1 MTMKKNLWSVVLC
14 FAAPCYLSAQQHAS
28 IRDFEFLVEKIR
40 NDYPGYEAKVT
51 PALFAL
57 EDRIRHK
64 LKLHPDSSFYYF
76 SEYTSYFRDGHLRM
90 GWLGGSSAPQSESVT
105 IPVHR
110 IDRDS
115 LLQKNRDSQNLEGLW
130 VSNFGEEIAI
140 LRSAADTN
148 SFDGVFLSED
158 EGFSILLRSMTRHS
172 FALRKE
178 ATRFPKKR
186 FCIAQTESEDTGNT
200 PYESSFYAEVE

>member
-1 MTMKKNLWSVVLC
+1 MKRCAWLTVCFVLVSYC
-14 FAAPCYLSAQQHAS
+14 SFSQQHVS

-64 LKLHPDSSFYYF
+64 LELHPDSSFYYF

-115 LLQKNRDSQNLEGLW
+115 LLRKNRDSQNLEGLW

-158 EGFSILLRSMTRHS
+158 EGFFNFTPLDDTTFVCTAEGGDPVFQKKGLHRS
-172 FALRKE
+172 
-178 ATRFPKKR
+178 
-186 FCIAQTESEDTGNT
+186 D
-200 PYESSFYAEVE
+200 

>member
-1 MTMKKNLWSVVLC
+1 MKRCAWLTVCFVLVSYC
-14 FAAPCYLSAQQHAS
+14 SFSQQHVS

-64 LKLHPDSSFYYF
+64 LELHPDSSFYYF

-115 LLQKNRDSQNLEGLW
+115 LLRKN
-130 VSNFGEEIAI
+130 V
-140 LRSAADTN
+140 
-148 SFDGVFLSED
+148 V
-158 EGFSILLRSMTRHS
+158 
-172 FALRKE
+172 
-178 ATRFPKKR
+178 
-186 FCIAQTESEDTGNT
+186 
-200 PYESSFYAEVE
+200 

>member
-1 MTMKKNLWSVVLC
+1 MKKNLWSVVLC
-14 FAAPCYLSAQQHAS
+14 FAAPYYLSAQQHAS
-28 IRDFEFLVEKIR
+28 IQDFEFLVEKIR

-64 LKLHPDSSFYYF
+64 LELHPDSSFYYF

-115 LLQKNRDSQNLEGLW
+115 LLRKNGDSQNLEGLW

-158 EGFSILLRSMTRHS
+158 EGFFNFTPLD
-172 FALRKE
+172 
-178 ATRFPKKR
+178 
-186 FCIAQTESEDTGNT
+186 DTT
-200 PYESSFYAEVE
+200 FVCTAEGGDPVFQ

>member
-1 MTMKKNLWSVVLC
+1 
-14 FAAPCYLSAQQHAS
+14 
-28 IRDFEFLVEKIR
+28 
-40 NDYPGYEAKVT
+40 
-51 PALFAL
+51 
-57 EDRIRHK
+57 
-64 LKLHPDSSFYYF
+64 
-76 SEYTSYFRDGHLRM
+76 M

-115 LLQKNRDSQNLEGLW
+115 LLRKNRDSQNLEGLW

-158 EGFSILLRSMTRHS
+158 EGFFNFTPLADTI
-172 FALRKE
+172 FAFTAK
-178 ATRFPKKR
+178 
-186 FCIAQTESEDTGNT
+186 
-200 PYESSFYAEVE
+200 

>member
-1 MTMKKNLWSVVLC
+1 MKKNLWSVVLC
-14 FAAPCYLSAQQHAS
+14 FAAPYYLSAQQHAS
-28 IRDFEFLVEKIR
+28 IQDFEFLVEKIR

-64 LKLHPDSSFYYF
+64 LELHPDSSFYYF

-115 LLQKNRDSQNLEGLW
+115 LLRKNGDSQNLEGLW

-158 EGFSILLRSMTRHS
+158 EGFFNFTPLDDTT
-172 FALRKE
+172 FVCTAE
-178 ATRFPKKR
+178 GGDPVFQKKR

>member
-1 MTMKKNLWSVVLC
+1 MKRCAWLTVCFVLVSYC
-14 FAAPCYLSAQQHAS
+14 SFSQQHAS
-28 IRDFEFLVEKIR
+28 IQDFEFLVEKIR

-64 LKLHPDSSFYYF
+64 LELHPDSSFYYF

-110 IDRDS
+110 IDGFPAAEEPRFSELGRALGVEFRGRDRHTEVRS
-115 LLQKNRDSQNLEGLW
+115 RYE
-130 VSNFGEEIAI
+130 F
-140 LRSAADTN
+140 LRWS
-148 SFDGVFLSED
+148 VF
-158 EGFSILLRSMTRHS
+158 
-172 FALRKE
+172 
-178 ATRFPKKR
+178 
-186 FCIAQTESEDTGNT
+186 
-200 PYESSFYAEVE
+200 V